1 MWFGYFTVQKKN
13 EMLEKPLALS
23 SINLVF
29 KDNLVILL
37 CNYKVKRPIYLCELW
52 SDSLISLKISFKPYP
67 SYKVIKFFFWQG

>member
-1 MWFGYFTVQKKN
+1 MTQTPLTVTLRNFNFKCDLGILAKKN

-37 CNYKVKRPIYLCELW
+37 CNYKVKRPIYLCEL
-52 SDSLISLKISFKPYP
+52 
-67 SYKVIKFFFWQG
+67 